1 MTPSDLASLDT
12 EIERNVDA
20 GKLWEYAVLVT
31 NSDYPL
37 AAIGQLY
44 RDRADCE
51 NGFDELKNQW
61 GWGGYTTQDLERC
74 NLSAR
79 AVALIYNWWSW
90 YVRLAHP
97 KARLEAITARPL
109 LLAGIAR
116 QTSHAG
122 QPRLL
127 VTLTHAC
134 ASQVK
139 AMVANVR
146 KGLDFVISSAPQLT
160 KLERWRAIVQY
171 IIARILPSPH
181 HHRPSPPQL
190 SPPAFAGSSG

>member
-1 MTPSDLASLDT
+1 M
-12 EIERNVDA
+12 
-20 GKLWEYAVLVT
+20 
-31 NSDYPL
+31 
-37 AAIGQLY
+37 
-44 RDRADCE
+44 
-51 NGFDELKNQW
+51 
-61 GWGGYTTQDLERC
+61 
-74 NLSAR
+74 
-79 AVALIYNWWSW
+79 ALIYNWWSW

-146 KGLDFVISSAPQLT
+146 KGLDFVISSAPQVDQT
-160 KLERWRAIVQY
+160 LERWRAIVQY
-171 IIARILPSPH
+171 IIARIPEP
-181 HHRPSPPQL
+181 
-190 SPPAFAGSSG
+190 